1 MSLLSAIVTYSCYPW
16 AHLHIMLIFTYKA
29 CVPCPLS
36 IILAIP
42 PPLVVEVVVGV
53 VVVAIAIVVIVVV
66 AIVIAGVETIIV
78 TLKIVLPILGLIV
91 KIMESPLL
99 VVFVSVL
106 LQLLLSSFNTQTH
119 I

>member
-1 MSLLSAIVTYSCYPW
+1 MSLFSAIVTCSCYPW
-16 AHLHIMLIFTYKA
+16 AHLHIMLISTYKA

-42 PPLVVEVVVGV
+42 PPLVVKVVVGV
-53 VVVAIAIVVIVVV
+53 VIVAIVIVVV
-66 AIVIAGVETIIV
+66 VKAIIV
-78 TLKIVLPILGLIV
+78 TLKIIPPILGLTI
-91 KIMESPLL
+91 KILESPLL

-106 LQLLLSSFNTQTH
+106 LQLLLSPFNTQTH